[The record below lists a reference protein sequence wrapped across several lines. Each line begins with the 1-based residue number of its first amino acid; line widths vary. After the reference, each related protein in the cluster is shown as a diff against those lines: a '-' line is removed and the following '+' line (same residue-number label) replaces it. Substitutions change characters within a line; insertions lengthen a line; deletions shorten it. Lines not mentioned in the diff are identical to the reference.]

1 MELFKFSSVEEK
13 ALNKLA
19 LPTRKLAV
27 DRLRQYF
34 ALLFHPDIT
43 GLTDSPLARINA
55 DLDDLENGKYKS
67 PSNNETESRNISDAN
82 EKITQYKKLVS
93 QLQAKLKEKQD
104 FIDKVILGT
113 NPNDYRRNQIILST
127 LKCLRCGHDWIPRR
141 RAAPKVCPNC
151 KSPYW
156 NKTKWKDV
164 K

>member
-104 FIDKVILGT
+104 LAYLQLVLHLIMVVSYSALPELEQQTATSF
-113 NPNDYRRNQIILST
+113 P
-127 LKCLRCGHDWIPRR
+127 
-141 RAAPKVCPNC
+141 
-151 KSPYW
+151 
-156 NKTKWKDV
+156 
-164 K
+164 